1 MKAIGAILVFLNAV
15 CGVIFVILAL
25 WDFEF
30 HWLIFPVPVISS
42 LFLIH
47 GFESERRDIT
57 KKHFSSDSIS
67 KKVPEIDQKSSLIQF
82 IINLLAIIILLVI
95 AIWLPLVL
103 DEEIRFSLY
112 ITGGFLAFYY
122 NFEEIGKELARSKLR
137 KTNILVTGS

>member
-25 WDFEF
+25 WDFDF

-57 KKHFSSDSIS
+57 VKHFSSGTIN
-67 KKVPEIDQKSSLIQF
+67 KEVPEINQKSSF
-82 IINLLAIIILLVI
+82 VFFVINLILLAFVVI
-95 AIWLPLVL
+95 LLLFPLPK
-103 DEEIRFSLY
+103 DIRLFLY
-112 ITGGFLAFYY
+112 LTGGGGVFYY

>member
-1 MKAIGAILVFLNAV
+1 MKTIGAILVLLNAV
-15 CGVIFVILAL
+15 CGILFVIMAL

-67 KKVPEIDQKSSLIQF
+67 KKVPEINQKSSLIQF
-82 IINLLAIIILLVI
+82 IINLLVIIILLVI

-112 ITGGFLAFYY
+112 ITGGFAVFYY